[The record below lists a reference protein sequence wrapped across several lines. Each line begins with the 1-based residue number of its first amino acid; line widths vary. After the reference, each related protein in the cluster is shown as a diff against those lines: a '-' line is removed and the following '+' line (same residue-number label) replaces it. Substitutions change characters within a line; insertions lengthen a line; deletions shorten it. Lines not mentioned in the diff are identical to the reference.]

1 MKQVRISEIVESF
14 DFNSVQKVN
23 TDVHILSKYPEGLF
37 LLDENA
43 NVLDKNADSY
53 PSGTIKAYGF
63 KAGDG
68 NYYAVDAEA
77 IPDRKFWG
85 GYNKPID
92 SLESFTNASDAKEDY
107 AGESNTTKII
117 EALAGYNDGYTIGA
131 PAAEAC
137 RARSLYGKQGF
148 LPSLGQLYDFWQH
161 KAEVDSLATKFSLDA
176 FPTDYAHW
184 TSTQLSIII
193 SWLLDWSNGSLID
206 YGRYVQRRVRAFFA
220 LD

>member
-1 MKQVRISEIVESF
+1 MKQVRISETVENF

-23 TDVHILSKYPEGLF
+23 TNVHILSKYPEGLF

-68 NYYAVDAEA
+68 NYYAVDAEV

-85 GYNKPID
+85 GYYKPID
-92 SLESFTNASDAKEDY
+92 SLESFKNASDAKEDY

-117 EALAGYNDGYTIGA
+117 EALAGYNDGYTTGA

-137 RARSLYGKQGF
+137 RLRTFNGKSGY
-148 LPSLGQLYDFWQH
+148 LPSAGELRYGIFLLR
-161 KAEVDSLATKFSLDA
+161 EELNSLITKFNLEPLDS
-176 FPTDYAHW
+176 TLW
-184 TSTQLSIII
+184 VSTQYNDKRAWSV
-193 SWLLDWSNGSLID
+193 SWETGQVANLPRSSSLTS
-206 YGRYVQRRVRAFFA
+206 RAFFVW
-220 LD
+220 